1 MTAKKLSIDS
11 KKRVILVDD
20 HPMMRQGIAQLINEQ
35 IDLEVCCEAGNAPDA
50 MKFIECSQP
59 DLAIVD
65 VSLDGS
71 SGLELIKD
79 LRERHPDVLVLVLSM
94 HEESVYAE
102 RMLSAGAR
110 GYIMKNAGG
119 GTVLAAIRQVFGGGV
134 YLSEKMSA
142 RVLNSLAD
150 IKSQV
155 SQSPIKG
162 LTDREFEVFELLGE
176 GKTTLEIALQLH
188 LSPKTVDAHR
198 RHIKQKLQMKTA
210 TALVRYA
217 VRWIEAQNAGMTR

>member
-1 MTAKKLSIDS
+1 
-11 KKRVILVDD
+11 VDD
-20 HPMMRQGIAQLINEQ
+20 HPMMRQGIAQLVNEQ
-35 IDLEVCCEAGNAPDA
+35 TDLEVCCEAGNAPDA
-50 MKFIECSQP
+50 VKLIECSQP

-79 LRERHPDVLVLVLSM
+79 LRARYPDVLVLVLSM